1 MRGHRDDGLQP
12 RSEGWHYHT
21 LYRRCLLTDVVVV
34 VYWISYIHI
43 YIIYFFIYI
52 PLILPLGFALHKFVL
67 TLVLAPI
74 RKFSFFLLLHNYK
87 NKHIAPFLFIF
98 FTNSL
103 THFPFNS
110 LFFFCL
116 LPRPSLS
123 VLIYCPRVFSYLIS
137 SHLFDTATNAFFTD
151 WALFASH
158 APESLP
164 QQSFHNKTNST

>member
-1 MRGHRDDGLQP
+1 M
-12 RSEGWHYHT
+12 T
-21 LYRRCLLTDVVVV
+21 LSHSLSPMLTYRCRCCCLLDLLYT
-34 VYWISYIHI
+34 YI